1 MNSLVEKYYTVTQL
15 AFLFERTNETII
27 DRIKRGDYG
36 HGVINT
42 GSEAKPDYLVPV
54 SGINA
59 YIAARRLFSE
69 SPDLEP
75 IAARSEGELRRK
87 HAA

>member
-1 MNSLVEKYYTVTQL
+1 MSKLVEKYYSVSQL
-15 AFLFERTNETII
+15 AFLFEKANETII
-27 DRIKRGDYG
+27 DRIKRGDFG
-36 HGVINT
+36 AGVFNA
-42 GSEAKPDYLVPV
+42 GSEAKPDYMVPV

-69 SPDLEP
+69 SPDIQP

-87 HAA
+87 LAA